1 MRVTIYQ
8 RLSKKRRDCPS
19 FLKLLRKWQF
29 LQSVRFE
36 LKFSVF
42 GRGLFFFYEMLFL
55 LAKWVSWISS
65 PRKIAVNWIF
75 LYVSLFISCNLS
87 NRLSVIEGTRT
98 QSQES

>member
-42 GRGLFFFYEMLFL
+42 GRGLLFFLWDVIFAGEMGILDKQPTKNCCELDFFVCKSIYFL
-55 LAKWVSWISS
+55 
-65 PRKIAVNWIF
+65 
-75 LYVSLFISCNLS
+75 
-87 NRLSVIEGTRT
+87 
-98 QSQES
+98 